1 LDSRE
6 FSTIEGRIAEA
17 ERALTAARALLEDP
31 QVARDPKRL
40 ADAYRETE
48 QAQSALDAL
57 YARWVELEEK
67 IG

>member
-1 LDSRE
+1 VTR
-6 FSTIEGRIAEA
+6 
-17 ERALTAARALLEDP
+17 DP
-31 QVARDPKRL
+31 QRL
-40 ADAYRETE
+40 ADSYREME